1 MQPSAPFTPPPPT
14 VSYLVSVNGEGAQEF
29 LAAPNASKL
38 VADNLAVGY
47 PSVVAFRNAK
57 SIETVLSKFNER
69 IDGWLRQVGHTAG
82 FRVTPTATG
91 AEFSPPY

>member
-57 SIETVLSKFNER
+57 SIELFYVNSMNELMVGCVR
-69 IDGWLRQVGHTAG
+69 SATLQVS
-82 FRVTPTATG
+82 
-91 AEFSPPY
+91 E